1 MPQEHIRT
9 SHTAGLGEPES
20 NDARE
25 YTLGRRNLSGV
36 QTWTDTIFAD
46 TPALAEI
53 QAAAHLEISYPL
65 QLESF
70 KDKGST
76 FLKDS
81 SGTQIFPPPGNV

>member
-9 SHTAGLGEPES
+9 SRTAGISES
-20 NDARE
+20 DSRDDRE
-25 YTLGRRNLSGV
+25 YTLGRRNLTGL

-70 KDKGST
+70 KDKGAT
-76 FLKDS
+76 FLKNS
-81 SGTQIFPPPGNV
+81 SGTQIFPPPGNA